1 MYACLYAP
9 GSSPAALL
17 DLALEFSPY
26 VEQSSGDTVI
36 FCIDP
41 LRKLLGS
48 PYQIASEISR
58 AGYERSLQAH
68 LAIASNPDT
77 AILLAR
83 HTTGVTLIPPGEEQ
97 RKLAP
102 LSLAELTT
110 DQAMLDLLLRW
121 GVKSC
126 EDLAVLPEAGVAER
140 LGPGGVYLRNLSLGV
155 LHRPLRISAE
165 TSNYER
171 RVVLEHPIVLL
182 EPLLF
187 LFSSALAE
195 ICSLLRSQSRAAR
208 QLAISMDLEGAK
220 GAAAR
225 RQTAKELSGIS
236 GGALDTAPVLR
247 EFLQNPGCATVHPP
261 AYRAVLEFPVPL
273 TDHRTMLKLLQLHLE
288 RHPPEAQI
296 VAFQLRVEPV
306 APRRVQNGL
315 FLPATPLPDKL
326 QITLARIAGML
337 GEENVGSP
345 QRLNTHRPDAFRMVG
360 LNFQFESK
368 AEDVP
373 QGEMLRLV
381 IRIFRPALEARVRLV
396 ELAPKEVRAAGVK
409 GTVMRSAGPWKTSGE
424 WWADTAWSRDEW
436 DVALDDGG
444 LYRIYQEAQTQ
455 GWFVQGVYD

>member
-1 MYACLYAP
+1 VYACLYGP
-9 GSSPAALL
+9 GSGPAALF

-26 VEQSSGDTVI
+26 VEQTSGDTVV
-36 FCIDP
+36 FRIDP

-58 AGYERSLQAH
+58 AGYERNVQAN

-83 HTTGVTLIPPGEEQ
+83 HAKGVTLVPPGEEQ

-102 LSLAELTT
+102 LSLAGLTT
-110 DQAMLDLLLRW
+110 DQAMLDILRRW
-121 GVKSC
+121 GVKTC
-126 EDLAVLPEAGVAER
+126 EDLAVLPEPGVAER

-155 LHRPLRISAE
+155 LHRPLRISQE
-165 TSNYER
+165 TSSYER
-171 RVVLEHPIVLL
+171 RVALDHPIALL

-187 LFSSALAE
+187 LFSQALAD
-195 ICSLLRSQSRAAR
+195 ICSLLRSQARAAR
-208 QLAISMDLEGAK
+208 LLETSLDLDNVK
-220 GAAAR
+220 
-225 RQTAKELSGIS
+225 
-236 GGALDTAPVLR
+236 DTR
-247 EFLQNPGCATVHPP
+247 LQGRP

-288 RHPPEAQI
+288 RHPPKGEV

-306 APRRVQNGL
+306 EPRRVQSGL

-326 QITLARIAGML
+326 QITLARIAGMV
-337 GEENVGSP
+337 GDENVGSP
-345 QRLNTHRPDAFRMVG
+345 QRLNTHRPDAFRMAG
-360 LNFQFESK
+360 LNFQLESQP
-368 AEDVP
+368 EDVP
-373 QGEMLRLV
+373 PPVPPPVPHGEMLRLA

-396 ELAPKEVRAAGVK
+396 ELAPKDVLATGVK
-409 GTVMRSAGPWKTSGE
+409 GAVMRSAGPWKTSGE

-444 LYRIYQEAQTQ
+444 LYRIYQEGQTRD
-455 GWFVQGVYD
+455 WFVHGVYD